1 MLTTHSDSILREI
14 VTQYRSLD
22 EPDFAFQ
29 SSVIATRPFAPL
41 IDELLVHFFV
51 KDTTRGYQDA
61 GFTYVLCCNHQVW
74 TLQLSMVGRYAVLFR
89 HGNGGL
95 SVIDPME
102 TDGSREE
109 NLILHL
115 VKKYRVAPL
124 GENILAKP
132 VRLRLFYTI
141 PQNVRVYHALFSEV
155 EEFQWKGGMSPLSTE
170 RPAEMAAC
178 V

>member
-1 MLTTHSDSILREI
+1 MLTAHSDSILREI
-14 VTQYRSLD
+14 VTKYGSLE

-41 IDELLVHFFV
+41 LDELLVHFFV
-51 KDTTRGYQDA
+51 RDTTRGYQDA
-61 GFTYVLCCNHQVW
+61 GFTYVLRHNHQEW
-74 TLQLSMVGRYAVLFR
+74 TLQLSMVGRYGVLFR
-89 HGNGGL
+89 NGDAGHSL
-95 SVIDPME
+95 IEPME
-102 TDGSREE
+102 IDESREE

-115 VKKYRVAPL
+115 ARKYRVALL

-132 VRLRLFYTI
+132 VRLRLFYTV

-155 EEFQWKGGMSPLSTE
+155 EAFQWKGIAGPFATQ